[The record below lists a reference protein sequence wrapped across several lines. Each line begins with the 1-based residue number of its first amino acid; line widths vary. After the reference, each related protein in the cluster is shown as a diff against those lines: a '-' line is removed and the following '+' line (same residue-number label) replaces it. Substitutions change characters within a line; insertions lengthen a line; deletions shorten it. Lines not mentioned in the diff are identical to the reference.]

1 MQPFFGSYVTLVNV
15 HCIVAS
21 FLPIYSHLSQK
32 CLFLFKMAIQ
42 PIRLVLQQKQPHQQL
57 HLNKVSFKLLKG
69 YVSERLRL
77 VPKKILYASASFVS
91 FKYTPKL
98 WLELQCSVY
107 WLLSDLCHQLDLKN
121 TPRKSVPSSEWR
133 GGWIDRTLWKST
145 LFYAW
150 NVDICQRS
158 FWDEQLRQINQIPS
172 IKWQSKDILL
182 SYSTV
187 SNPHVG
193 VWCHAI
199 NFYMIT
205 ANGIVRGIDES
216 SSDAEFKENSSQKV
230 IICSLWLL

>member
-21 FLPIYSHLSQK
+21 FLPIYLHLSQK
-32 CLFLFKMAIQ
+32 CLFLFKMPIQ
-42 PIRLVLQQKQPHQQL
+42 PLRLVLQQKQTHQQL

-77 VPKKILYASASFVS
+77 VPKRILYASASFVS

-121 TPRKSVPSSEWR
+121 SPRKSVPSSEWR
-133 GGWIDRTLWKST
+133 GGEST
-145 LFYAW
+145 GLCGSGHYYFYAW

-158 FWDEQLRQINQIPS
+158 FWDKQLRQINQIPS
-172 IKWQSKDILL
+172 IKWQSTDILL
-182 SYSTV
+182 S
-187 SNPHVG
+187 
-193 VWCHAI
+193 
-199 NFYMIT
+199 
-205 ANGIVRGIDES
+205 
-216 SSDAEFKENSSQKV
+216 
-230 IICSLWLL
+230 